1 MQNITTTTAKRYD
14 LTTAWDITLHL
25 FGTDGIADVNL
36 AENQVAVIT
45 FDNGDSLHFDFDV
58 DDNEDGDLRIVGW
71 NWAVYDAD
79 GIATESGGDT
89 IDNEDDVRE
98 VIAAI
103 RAKAAN

>member
-14 LTTAWDITLHL
+14 LTTAWDIALHL

-36 AENQVAVIT
+36 GENQVAVIT
-45 FDNGDSLHFDFDV
+45 FDNGDTLHFDLEA
-58 DDNEDGDLRIVGW
+58 DDNENGDLHIVGW

-79 GIATESGGDT
+79 GIVTESGGDT
-89 IDNEDDVRE
+89 IDNADDVRD

-103 RAKAAN
+103 IAKAAN